1 MYGNEEMARAYE
13 HYGDVVVRAL
23 RVDEQ
28 ESFGHNHEEEV
39 ERLLNQLA
47 DVPHEQAVK
56 AVATYANLARMR
68 AADTSRAI
76 GL

>member
-1 MYGNEEMARAYE
+1 MYGSEETTAAYE

-28 ESFGHNHEEEV
+28 EVFGENYVEEV
-39 ERLLNQLA
+39 ERLVHQLT
-47 DVPHEQAVK
+47 DVPRDQQVK
-56 AVATYANLARMR
+56 AIACYAHLVMMR
-68 AADTSRAI
+68 SADTSRAI